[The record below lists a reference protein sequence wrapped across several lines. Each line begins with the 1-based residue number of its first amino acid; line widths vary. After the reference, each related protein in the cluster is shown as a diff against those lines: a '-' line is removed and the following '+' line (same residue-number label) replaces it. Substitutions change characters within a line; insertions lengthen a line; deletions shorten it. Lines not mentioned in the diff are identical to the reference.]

1 MASTDKERL
10 IQLVDER
17 AYREGDFTL
26 ASGRKSSFYFDSKP
40 IVLDGEGSRVVA
52 RLILAEIARLG
63 LRPDAVGGTELG
75 AVPIACA
82 VSAHAAEPA
91 PRVFIVRKQPKQHGT
106 GKVIEGAVGRG
117 DKVVVVEDV
126 ITTGESTLKALRAV
140 RAEGAEVLAI
150 FALMDREEEHLP
162 EFDADRERFHPLLTL
177 SEFRRARAQRPR

>member
-1 MASTDKERL
+1 MPNADKERL

-26 ASGRKSSFYFDSKP
+26 ASGRQSTFYFDSKP
-40 IVLDGEGSRVVA
+40 IVLDGEGARVVA
-52 RLILAEIARLG
+52 RLILAGMAERG
-63 LRPDAVGGTELG
+63 LRLVAVGGTELG

-117 DKVVVVEDV
+117 DRVVVVEDV

-140 RAEGAEVLAI
+140 EAEGAEVLGI
-150 FALMDREEEHLP
+150 FAVMDREEGHSP
-162 EFDADRERFHPLLTL
+162 EFDAYKDRFFPLLTL
-177 SEFRRARAQRPR
+177 SEFRRQRRR

>member
-10 IQLVDER
+10 LQLAAER

-26 ASGRKSSFYFDSKP
+26 ASGRKSNFYFDSKP

-82 VSAHAAEPA
+82 ISAHAPLPA

-106 GKVIEGAVGRG
+106 GRVIEGAVG
-117 DKVVVVEDV
+117 
-126 ITTGESTLKALRAV
+126 
-140 RAEGAEVLAI
+140 
-150 FALMDREEEHLP
+150 
-162 EFDADRERFHPLLTL
+162 
-177 SEFRRARAQRPR
+177 